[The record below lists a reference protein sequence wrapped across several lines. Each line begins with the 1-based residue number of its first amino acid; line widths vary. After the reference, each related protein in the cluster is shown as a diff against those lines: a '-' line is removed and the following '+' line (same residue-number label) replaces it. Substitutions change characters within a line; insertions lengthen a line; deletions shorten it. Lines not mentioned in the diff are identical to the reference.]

1 MIDIS
6 LEILNNNLAFMYF
19 EYKTNPVY
27 FAVCGGVNRRF
38 KANGNDGKET

>member
-6 LEILNNNLAFMYF
+6 LDILNDNLVFMYF
-19 EYKTNPVY
+19 EYKTNLVY
-27 FAVCGGVNRRF
+27 ISVCRGVNRRF